1 MGYFL
6 KRLLTLDA
14 TRLMGIILIAVSAVA
29 QRVVAFG
36 ARLEQLKKNQRGLV
50 FSLTYAP
57 TTMERCN
64 VGMKS
69 SNVQ

>member
-1 MGYFL
+1 M
-6 KRLLTLDA
+6 
-14 TRLMGIILIAVSAVA
+14 A

-36 ARLEQLKKNQRGLV
+36 ARLEQLKNQRGLV
-50 FSLTYAP
+50 FSLTYAT
-57 TTMERCN
+57 TTMEGCN